1 MPSGSPGFSRWVPA
15 GAATDCI
22 SDSLESRLMNVEK
35 YSPNMA
41 GGRTACTAARP
52 ERLESRLQP
61 VNGRQPAEAGT
72 PGAMSTG

>member
-1 MPSGSPGFSRWVPA
+1 
-15 GAATDCI
+15 
-22 SDSLESRLMNVEK
+22 MNVEK